1 MTNPEIIFNQTNWSL
16 SELFS
21 SPDSSKLDEAFLT
34 LEKRVE
40 HFESQRQYLSPE
52 INNELFLGLLHE
64 YENIVTLENVIYSYA
79 GLLFSENT
87 QNQIAQTLLNRADQL
102 IADVNNRTLFFNLWW
117 KDLDDNQAQR
127 LMANT
132 GDYSYWLEEIRRYK
146 PHTLSEAEEKI
157 INIKNVTGTNAL
169 TNLYDSITNRYI
181 FKIDIA
187 GEEKEL
193 TRGELMVY
201 ARHTDPD
208 LRSSAYKELYR
219 VYGADGPILGQMYQ
233 TLARDWR
240 NEQINLRRFSSPIQ
254 ARNLANDIPDDV
266 VDTLLNVCQKNVEV
280 FQQYFKLKARW
291 LGVDR
296 LRRFDIYAPI
306 TKSDRTF
313 SYSDAVK
320 MVFDSFY
327 RFNPS
332 FSNYAQKVFQ
342 ENHLDSEIRKGKRS
356 GAFCWTVTPKITPW
370 VLLNFQGR
378 VDDVTTMAHELG
390 HAIHSMLASQHSIL
404 TSGASL
410 PLAETASTFGEMLLV
425 DYLLEQETDESVRRD
440 VLFKQ
445 MDDSYATIMRQAF
458 FALFEIQAHDMIN
471 DNATVDDIADAY
483 LSNLKSQFGD
493 SLLISDEF
501 KWEWVSIPHIYQSP
515 FYVYSYTFGQLLVL
529 SLYQQFKL
537 EGESFKSRYIKILE
551 AGGSKSPET
560 ILYEA
565 DINIHK
571 ADFWQGGFNVI
582 KKLIEQLEAIR

>member
-1 MTNPEIIFNQTNWSL
+1 MTNPELIFNQTNWCL

-21 SPDSSKLDEAFLT
+21 SPDSPKLDEAFLT

-40 HFESQRQYLSPE
+40 HFESQRKFLSPE
-52 INNELFLGLLHE
+52 INNELFLSLLCE
-64 YENIVTLENVIYSYA
+64 YENIVSLENVIYSYA

-87 QNQIAQTLLNRADQL
+87 QNQIAQSLLNRADQL
-102 IADVNNRTLFFNLWW
+102 TAEVNNRTLFFSLWW

-169 TNLYDSITNRYI
+169 TNLYDSITNRYT
-181 FKIDIA
+181 FKINID

-219 VYGADGPILGQMYQ
+219 IYGADGSILGQMYQ
-233 TLARDWR
+233 TIARDWR
-240 NEQINLRRFSSPIQ
+240 NEQVNLRGFSNPIQ

-266 VDTLLNVCQKNVEV
+266 VETLLDVCQKNVEV
-280 FQQYFKLKARW
+280 FQRYFNLKARC

-313 SYSDAVK
+313 LYSDAVK

-390 HAIHSMLASQHSIL
+390 HAVHSMLASQHSIL

-425 DYLLEQETDESVRRD
+425 DYLLEQETDELVRRD

-458 FALFEIQAHDMIN
+458 FALFEIQAHEMIN
-471 DNATVDDIADAY
+471 DNATVDDIAAAY

-493 SLLISDEF
+493 SILISDEF

-529 SLYQQFKL
+529 SLYQQFKS
-537 EGESFKSRYIKILE
+537 EGESFIPRYIKILE
-551 AGGSKSPET
+551 AGGSKSPEI
-560 ILYEA
+560 ILSEA
-565 DINIHK
+565 DIDIHK

-582 KKLIEQLEAIR
+582 QKLIEQLEAIQ

>member
-208 LRSSAYKELYR
+208 LRSGAYKELYR
-219 VYGADGPILGQMYQ
+219 IYGTDGPILGQIYQ
-233 TLARDWR
+233 TIARDWR
-240 NEQINLRRFSSPIQ
+240 NEQVNLRGFSNPIQ

-266 VDTLLNVCQKNVEV
+266 VETLLDVCQKNVEV
-280 FQQYFKLKARW
+280 FQRYFNLKARC

-296 LRRFDIYAPI
+296 LRRFDIYAPV

-313 SYSDAVK
+313 LYSDAVK
-320 MVFDSFY
+320 MVFDSFC

-390 HAIHSMLASQHSIL
+390 HAVHSMLASQHSIL

-425 DYLLEQETDESVRRD
+425 DYLLEQETDELVRRD

-458 FALFEIQAHDMIN
+458 FAMFEIQAHEMIN
-471 DNATVDDIADAY
+471 DNATVDDIAAAY
-483 LSNLKSQFGD
+483 LANLKSQFGD
-493 SLLISDEF
+493 SILISDEF

-515 FYVYSYTFGQLLVL
+515 FYVYAYTFGQLLVL
-529 SLYQQFKL
+529 SLYQQFKS
-537 EGESFKSRYIKILE
+537 EGESFIPRYIKILE

-560 ILYEA
+560 ILSEA
-565 DINIHK
+565 DIDIHK

-582 KKLIEQLEAIR
+582 QKRIEQLEAIR

>member
-1 MTNPEIIFNQTNWSL
+1 MTNPELIFNQTNWCL

-21 SPDSSKLDEAFLT
+21 SPHSPKLDEAFLT
-34 LEKRVE
+34 LEKHVE
-40 HFESQRQYLSPE
+40 HFESQRKFLSPE
-52 INNELFLGLLHE
+52 INDELFINLLCE
-64 YENIVTLENVIYSYA
+64 YENIVSLENVIYSYA

-87 QNQIAQTLLNRADQL
+87 QNQIAQSLLNRTDQL
-102 IADVNNRTLFFNLWW
+102 TADVNNRTLFFSLWW

-127 LMANT
+127 LIANA

-157 INIKNVTGTNAL
+157 INIKNVTGSNAL
-169 TNLYDSITNRYI
+169 TNLYDTITNRYT
-181 FKIDIA
+181 FKINIA

-208 LRSSAYKELYR
+208 LRSGAYKELYR
-219 VYGADGPILGQMYQ
+219 IYGTDGPILGQIYQ
-233 TLARDWR
+233 TIARDWR
-240 NEQINLRRFSSPIQ
+240 NEQVNLRGFSNPIQ

-266 VDTLLNVCQKNVEV
+266 VETLLDVCQKNVEV
-280 FQQYFKLKARW
+280 FQRYFNLKARC

-296 LRRFDIYAPI
+296 LRRFDIYAPV

-313 SYSDAVK
+313 LYSDAVK
-320 MVFDSFY
+320 MVFDSFC

-332 FSNYAQKVFQ
+332 FSNYARKVFQ

-390 HAIHSMLASQHSIL
+390 HAVHSMLASQHSIL

-425 DYLLEQETDESVRRD
+425 DYLLEQETDELVRRD

-458 FALFEIQAHDMIN
+458 FAMFEIQAHEMIN
-471 DNATVDDIADAY
+471 DNATVDDIAAAY
-483 LSNLKSQFGD
+483 LANLKSQFGD
-493 SLLISDEF
+493 SILISDEF

-515 FYVYSYTFGQLLVL
+515 FYVYAYTFGQLLVL
-529 SLYQQFKL
+529 SLYQQFKS
-537 EGESFKSRYIKILE
+537 EGESFIPRYIKILE
-551 AGGSKSPET
+551 AGGSKSPEI
-560 ILYEA
+560 ILSEA
-565 DINIHK
+565 DIDIHK

-582 KKLIEQLEAIR
+582 QKRIEQLEAIR

>member
-1 MTNPEIIFNQTNWSL
+1 MTNPELIFNQTNWCL

-21 SPDSSKLDEAFLT
+21 SPHSPKLDEAFLT
-34 LEKRVE
+34 LEKHVE
-40 HFESQRQYLSPE
+40 HFESQRKFLSPE
-52 INNELFLGLLHE
+52 INDELFINLLCE
-64 YENIVTLENVIYSYA
+64 YENIVSLENVIYSYA

-87 QNQIAQTLLNRADQL
+87 QNQIAQSLLNRTDQL
-102 IADVNNRTLFFNLWW
+102 TADVNNRTLFFSLWW

-127 LMANT
+127 LIANA

-157 INIKNVTGTNAL
+157 INIKNVTGSNAL
-169 TNLYDSITNRYI
+169 TNLYDTITNRYT
-181 FKIDIA
+181 FKVNIA

-208 LRSSAYKELYR
+208 LRSGAYKELYR
-219 VYGADGPILGQMYQ
+219 IYGTDGPILGQIYQ
-233 TLARDWR
+233 TIARDWH
-240 NEQINLRRFSSPIQ
+240 NEQVNLRGFSNPIQ

-266 VDTLLNVCQKNVEV
+266 VETLLDVCQKNVEV
-280 FQQYFKLKARW
+280 FQRYFNLKARC

-296 LRRFDIYAPI
+296 LRRFDIYAPV

-313 SYSDAVK
+313 LYSDAVK
-320 MVFDSFY
+320 MVFDSFC

-332 FSNYAQKVFQ
+332 FSNYARKVFQ

-390 HAIHSMLASQHSIL
+390 HAVHSMLASQHSIL

-425 DYLLEQETDESVRRD
+425 DYLLEQETDELVRRD

-458 FALFEIQAHDMIN
+458 FAMFEIQAHEMIN
-471 DNATVDDIADAY
+471 DNATVDDIAAAY
-483 LSNLKSQFGD
+483 LANLKSQFGD
-493 SLLISDEF
+493 SILISDEF

-515 FYVYSYTFGQLLVL
+515 FYVYAYTFGQLLVL
-529 SLYQQFKL
+529 SLYQQFKS
-537 EGESFKSRYIKILE
+537 EGESFIPRYIKILE
-551 AGGSKSPET
+551 AGGSKSPEI
-560 ILYEA
+560 ILSEA
-565 DINIHK
+565 DIDIHK

-582 KKLIEQLEAIR
+582 QKRIEQLEAIR

>member
-219 VYGADGPILGQMYQ
+219 IYGTDGPILGQIYQ
-233 TLARDWR
+233 TIARDWR
-240 NEQINLRRFSSPIQ
+240 NEQVNLRGFSNPIQ

-266 VDTLLNVCQKNVEV
+266 VETLLDVCQKNVEV
-280 FQQYFKLKARW
+280 FQRYFNLKARC

-296 LRRFDIYAPI
+296 LRRFDIYAPV

-313 SYSDAVK
+313 LYSDAVK
-320 MVFDSFY
+320 MVFDSFC

-390 HAIHSMLASQHSIL
+390 HAVHSMLASQHSIL

-425 DYLLEQETDESVRRD
+425 DYLLEQETDELVRRD

-458 FALFEIQAHDMIN
+458 FAMFEIQAHEMIN
-471 DNATVDDIADAY
+471 DNATVDDIAAAY
-483 LSNLKSQFGD
+483 LANLKSQFGD
-493 SLLISDEF
+493 SILISDEF

-515 FYVYSYTFGQLLVL
+515 FYVYAYTFGQLLVL
-529 SLYQQFKL
+529 SLYQQFKS
-537 EGESFKSRYIKILE
+537 EGESFIPRYIKILE

-560 ILYEA
+560 ILSEA
-565 DINIHK
+565 DIDIHK

-582 KKLIEQLEAIR
+582 QKRIEQLEAIR

>member
-1 MTNPEIIFNQTNWSL
+1 MTNPELIFNQTNWCL

-21 SPDSSKLDEAFLT
+21 SPHSPKLDEAFLT
-34 LEKRVE
+34 LEKHVE
-40 HFESQRQYLSPE
+40 HFESQRKFLSPE
-52 INNELFLGLLHE
+52 INDELFINLLCE
-64 YENIVTLENVIYSYA
+64 YENIVSLENVIYSYA

-87 QNQIAQTLLNRADQL
+87 QNQIAQSLLNSADQL
-102 IADVNNRTLFFNLWW
+102 TADVNNRTLFFSLWW

-127 LMANT
+127 LIENA

-157 INIKNVTGTNAL
+157 INIKNVTGSNAL
-169 TNLYDSITNRYI
+169 TNLYDTITNRYT
-181 FKIDIA
+181 FKINIA

-208 LRSSAYKELYR
+208 LRSGAYKELYR
-219 VYGADGPILGQMYQ
+219 IYGTDGPILGQIYQ
-233 TLARDWR
+233 TIARDWR
-240 NEQINLRRFSSPIQ
+240 NEQVNLRGFSNPIQ

-266 VDTLLNVCQKNVEV
+266 VETLLDVCQKNVEV
-280 FQQYFKLKARW
+280 FQRYFNLKARC

-296 LRRFDIYAPI
+296 LRRFDIYAPV

-313 SYSDAVK
+313 LYSDAVK
-320 MVFDSFY
+320 MVFDSFC

-390 HAIHSMLASQHSIL
+390 HAVHSMLASQHSIL

-425 DYLLEQETDESVRRD
+425 DYLLEQETDELVRRD

-458 FALFEIQAHDMIN
+458 FAMFEIQAHEMIN
-471 DNATVDDIADAY
+471 DNATVDDIAAAY
-483 LSNLKSQFGD
+483 LANLKSQFGD
-493 SLLISDEF
+493 SILISDEF

-515 FYVYSYTFGQLLVL
+515 FYVYAYTFGQLLVL
-529 SLYQQFKL
+529 SLYQQFKS
-537 EGESFKSRYIKILE
+537 EGESFIPRYIKILE

-560 ILYEA
+560 ILSEA
-565 DINIHK
+565 DIDIHK

-582 KKLIEQLEAIR
+582 QKRIEQLEAIR